1 MIWVLQKKLALRH
14 ETNKN
19 IAVLNMCDLR
29 SCLSTS
35 EPDMVIYKLEQ
46 KVMAMQDNGQENLAF
61 VASFVIF
68 CTIDILCVFS
78 VLYSTRNS
86 NKNTIFRIQFQ

>member
-35 EPDMVIYKLEQ
+35 EPDMVIY
-46 KVMAMQDNGQENLAF
+46 NGDARQWPRAF
-61 VASFVIF
+61 VASFVIY
-68 CTIDILCVFS
+68 TIDIMRVLCS
-78 VLYSTRNS
+78 VYYNSTKNS
-86 NKNTIFRIQFQ
+86 NKNTIFNY